1 MGEKKTARS
10 GPCPRTQII
19 IIWIQNT
26 HAHIDTHTHTNSFV
40 NKRIYKSVINFSI
53 FWYRRH
59 IPKKLKGE
67 KRDQRGV
74 KLFKKS
80 FKEYWKMCKKAWRE
94 ICSRGSDLHG
104 WFQKTRKT
112 DLKDGEAS
120 FPLTAFCVASREYG
134 KPAELSL
141 NCLLFFGNDYSTK
154 KQQQYK
160 LSL

>member
-67 KRDQRGV
+67 KRDQCGV

-80 FKEYWKMCKKAWRE
+80 FKEY
-94 ICSRGSDLHG
+94 
-104 WFQKTRKT
+104 
-112 DLKDGEAS
+112 
-120 FPLTAFCVASREYG
+120 
-134 KPAELSL
+134 
-141 NCLLFFGNDYSTK
+141 
-154 KQQQYK
+154 
-160 LSL
+160 

>member
-1 MGEKKTARS
+1 MGEKKLQEVVHVQELKSLLYGFKTRM
-10 GPCPRTQII
+10 
-19 IIWIQNT
+19 
-26 HAHIDTHTHTNSFV
+26 HIDTHTHTNSFV

-59 IPKKLKGE
+59 IPKLKGE

-80 FKEYWKMCKKAWRE
+80 FKEYWKMCKRPEE
-94 ICSRGSDLHG
+94 ICSRGSDFHG
-104 WFQKTRKT
+104 WFQKTVRQN
-112 DLKDGEAS
+112 LKDGEAS